1 MNLSLVRYKVV
12 DQYIYLPQV
21 WTFLCAGQ
29 ALNTCLHHKIYLT
42 FNTEVSFILFHEDL
56 YLQCSITHLLLQYL
70 GPLSS
75 AKTAALEH
83 PTLAHRLGS
92 LGWRENSLSSHSPTS
107 RELRGLTNVS
117 VHEFYSLQKPGYHDN
132 AQLASIPQLSLQSP
146 CLAVRLLFPPLLC
159 WAQV

>member
-1 MNLSLVRYKVV
+1 MNFRYKNIYNIICFRLYIKENGIDEGLTKFGNRMNSSLVRYKVV
-12 DQYIYLPQV
+12 DQHICLPQV
-21 WTFLCAGQ
+21 WTFLWAGQ

-42 FNTEVSFILFHEDL
+42 FNTEVSFILFHEGL

-75 AKTAALEH
+75 AKTAALVH

-117 VHEFYSLQKPGYHDN
+117 VHEF
-132 AQLASIPQLSLQSP
+132 
-146 CLAVRLLFPPLLC
+146 
-159 WAQV
+159 